1 MTYYTNTHGLY
12 YNSQFNLDKVIQE
25 ISKIRDLQ
33 DELKGNLIKL
43 KQIYDSDDQQE
54 KSIALLNN

>member
-12 YNSQFNLDKVIQE
+12 YNAQFDLDKVKEE
-25 ISKIRDLQ
+25 INTIRNLQ
-33 DELKGNLIKL
+33 AELSVNLKKL
-43 KQIYDSDDQQE
+43 KQVYDSDDQQE